1 MTRNANGTWTLT
13 DDEMNSLSIY
23 ANEAADRYS
32 LQCMEGLANAART
45 TASTVYEQ
53 LKAAGFYG

>member
-32 LQCMEGLANAART
+32 LQCMDWRT
-45 TASTVYEQ
+45 PPGQQQAPFTSS
-53 LKAAGFYG
+53 